1 MTEVAADATGVI
13 AEHAVKLDLSAVP
26 AAVVTMARSVFTDT
40 VGVLYSA
47 SREPAVQTAL
57 RAFPTGDG
65 PCTVVGHGGGA
76 SPTRAAFVNGVGG
89 HDIELDDVHTSS
101 RTHPACVIVP
111 AALAAAEAVGDA
123 SGAELLAGIVA
134 GYDVE
139 VRLSQAMGV
148 QEQFDRGFHP
158 SGVCGSIGAA
168 AAAGRILGLSADQ
181 MRACLALGA
190 AQSSGLLTFEEDP
203 SHMLK
208 SFNTGVAA
216 RNGVYAALLAQRG
229 YRGAP
234 DVLTG
239 RHSVLTPY
247 SRPDPEPARLLDG
260 LGERY
265 EICFTSIKRHACCSQ
280 THSAIDAL
288 LALQEEHG
296 IAAPDIAG
304 IDVQLSH
311 AAVAMIDGNPL
322 WTHNI
327 QYVLAVAAREG
338 RIGREHFSAQW
349 TSQPEI
355 LDLAARVR
363 LSGSDELQT
372 RFPASQGAIVT
383 IRTASTTHVLQ
394 RSIPAGSP
402 DQPLSDA
409 ELRSKFDGLVGP
421 LLTGQTR
428 AELWDALSS
437 LERLDT
443 VRGLLPAP

>member
-13 AEHAVKLDLSAVP
+13 AEHAVKLDLAAVP
-26 AAVVTMARSVFTDT
+26 AEVVRMARSVCTDT
-40 VGVLYSA
+40 IGVLYSA
-47 SREPAVQTAL
+47 SREAAVQTAL
-57 RAFPTGDG
+57 RAFPLGDG
-65 PCTVVGHGGGA
+65 PCTVVGHSGGA

-111 AALAAAEAVGDA
+111 AALAAAEAAGDTP
-123 SGAELLAGIVA
+123 GAELLAGIVA

-139 VRLSQAMGV
+139 VRLSKAMGV
-148 QEQFDRGFHP
+148 QQQFDRGFHP

-168 AAAGRILGLSADQ
+168 AAAGRILNLSVDQ
-181 MRACLALGA
+181 MRACIALGA

-229 YRGAP
+229 FRGAP

-247 SRPDPEPARLLDG
+247 SRPDPEPAKLLEG
-260 LGERY
+260 LGEHY

-288 LALQEEHG
+288 LILQEQHG
-296 IAAPDIAG
+296 IAAPDISG
-304 IDVQLSH
+304 IDVRLAH
-311 AAVAMIDGNPL
+311 GAVAMIDGNPL

-338 RIGREHFSAQW
+338 RIGREHFGAGW
-349 TSQPEI
+349 TGNPEI
-355 LDLAARVR
+355 LGLAARVR

-372 RFPASQGAIVT
+372 RFPGSQGAIVT
-383 IRTASTTHVLQ
+383 ITTGSGTHTLQ
-394 RSIPAGSP
+394 RDIPAGSP

-409 ELRSKFDGLVGP
+409 ELRTKFDGLVGP
-421 LLTGQTR
+421 VLAAQAR
-428 AELWDALSS
+428 ADLWKALSS
-437 LERLDT
+437 LERQQSI
-443 VRGLLPAP
+443 RGLLAPS

>member
-13 AEHAVKLDLSAVP
+13 AEHAVKLDFSAVP
-26 AAVVTMARSVFTDT
+26 EAVGRMARSVFTDT
-40 VGVLYSA
+40 ISVLYSA
-47 SREPAVQTAL
+47 SREAAVQTAL
-57 RAFPTGDG
+57 RAFPLADG

-76 SPTRAAFVNGVGG
+76 SATQAAFVNGVGG

-111 AALAAAEAVGDA
+111 AAVAAAEAAGDT

-139 VRLSQAMGV
+139 VRLSKAMGV
-148 QEQFDRGFHP
+148 QQQFDRGFHP
-158 SGVCGSIGAA
+158 SGICGSIGAA
-168 AAAGRILGLSADQ
+168 AAAGRVLGLSVDQ
-181 MRACLALGA
+181 MRACIALGA

-216 RNGVYAALLAQRG
+216 RNGIYAALLAQRG
-229 YRGAP
+229 FRGAP

-247 SRPDPEPARLLDG
+247 SRPDPEPAKLLDG

-280 THSAIDAL
+280 THSAVDTL
-288 LALQEEHG
+288 LALQEQYG

-304 IDVQLSH
+304 IDVQLAH
-311 AAVAMIDGNPL
+311 GAVAMIDGNPL

-338 RIGREHFSAQW
+338 RIGREHFGAGW
-349 TSQPEI
+349 TGNAEI
-355 LDLAARVR
+355 LELAARVR

-372 RFPASQGAIVT
+372 RFPASQGAIVS
-383 IRTASTTHVLQ
+383 IRTATGEHTLQ
-394 RSIPAGSP
+394 RNIPVGSP

-421 LLTGQTR
+421 VLAAQPR
-428 AELWDALSS
+428 ADLWTALSS
-437 LERLDT
+437 LERIDS
-443 VRGLLPAP
+443 VRGLLAAS

>member
-26 AAVVTMARSVFTDT
+26 EAVVRMARSVLADT

-47 SREPAVQTAL
+47 SREAAVQTAL
-57 RAFPTGDG
+57 RAFPLGDG
-65 PCTVVGHGGGA
+65 PCTVVGHSGGTSA
-76 SPTRAAFVNGVGG
+76 TRAAFVNGVGG

-111 AALAAAEAVGDA
+111 AALAAAEAVGDV
-123 SGAELLAGIVA
+123 SGADLLAGIIA

-148 QEQFDRGFHP
+148 QQQFDRGFHP

-168 AAAGRILGLSADQ
+168 TAAGRILGLSVDQ
-181 MRACLALGA
+181 MRASIALGA
-190 AQSSGLLTFEEDP
+190 AQSSGLLTFEEDT

-229 YRGAP
+229 FRGAP

-247 SRPDPEPARLLDG
+247 SRPDPEPAKLLDR

-280 THSAIDAL
+280 THSAVDAL
-288 LALQEEHG
+288 LALREQHG
-296 IAAPDIAG
+296 IAPSDIAG
-304 IDVQLSH
+304 IDVQLAH
-311 AAVAMIDGNPL
+311 DAVAMIDGNPL

-327 QYVLAVAAREG
+327 QYVLAVAAGEG
-338 RIGREHFSAQW
+338 RIGREHFGAEW
-349 TSQPEI
+349 TANAEV
-355 LDLAARVR
+355 LELAGRVT

-372 RFPASQGAIVT
+372 RFPSSQGAILTV
-383 IRTASTTHVLQ
+383 RTASGAHTQQ
-394 RSIPAGSP
+394 RDIPAGNP

-409 ELRSKFDGLVGP
+409 ELHSKFDGLVGP
-421 LLTGQTR
+421 VLAAQAR
-428 AELWDALSS
+428 ADLWAALSS
-437 LERLDT
+437 VERLPT
-443 VRGLLPAP
+443 VRGLLVAS